1 MSEQTRPAL
10 RAISST
16 LFEDPNGAE
25 EFSDSSDPTGTE
37 IGTLIW
43 SLGPF

>member
-16 LFEDPNGAE
+16 LLEDPNGAE
-25 EFSDSSDPTGTE
+25 EFSRQ
-37 IGTLIW
+37 
-43 SLGPF
+43 